1 MLVWG
6 FSDKKTPSMAIEA
19 MDGVFAFEVWENVR
33 TIGVLN
39 ACGGALMQALCY
51 FIQPKW
57 QGGD

>member
-1 MLVWG
+1 MV
-6 FSDKKTPSMAIEA
+6 IEA

-57 QGGD
+57 QGED